1 MKTKVYLASPFFNEE
16 EIEIYDEVIGLLRS
30 EKNIDVFVPRE
41 HEIPNGWEMAN
52 CKWAEA
58 VFALDLVA
66 LQKADIVVVLNFGM
80 YSDSGTAW
88 ECGYAYG
95 TGKKVLNILCG
106 KEDSDYSLMM
116 TNGTSATVS
125 LDTFRTLLLEQCFNL
140 EKEHN
145 KKIMQK

>member
-16 EIEIYDEVIGLLRS
+16 ETKIYDKVIKLLRLES
-30 EKNIDVFVPRE
+30 DLDVFVPRE
-41 HEIPNGWEMAN
+41 HEIPGAWDMAN
-52 CKWAEA
+52 HKWAEA
-58 VFALDLVA
+58 VFAVDLVA
-66 LQKADIVVVLNFGM
+66 LQQADIVVVLNFGM

-106 KEDSDYSLMM
+106 KEGGDYSLMM

-125 LDTFRTLLLEQCFNL
+125 LDTFRTLSLGRCFNL

-145 KKIMQK
+145 EKIMQK

>member
-1 MKTKVYLASPFFNEE
+1 MRTKIYLASPFFNEE
-16 EIEIYDEVIGLLRS
+16 EIEIYNEVIGLLRS
-30 EKNIDVFVPRE
+30 EKNVDVFVPRE
-41 HEIPNGWEMAN
+41 HEIPSGWEMTN
-52 CKWAEA
+52 YKWAEA
-58 VFALDLVA
+58 VFALDLIA
-66 LQKADIVVVLNFGM
+66 LQQADIVVALNFGM

-106 KEDSDYSLMM
+106 KKNSEYSLMM
-116 TNGTSATVS
+116 TNGTSAIVS

-145 KKIMQK
+145 EKIMQK